1 MDVINKLR
9 VKFIVSTAFI
19 LTVIFSV
26 IFGFINI
33 YSSRSTENQIRGR
46 LQELVDTDGGR
57 FTQNM
62 PYRYKDVMEN
72 KMRPWRGSDDIM
84 PDGAISGEV
93 PSDDKSPADGASYG
107 FPGET
112 LPGEAMPGDF
122 SKYERY
128 DPEWEI
134 NTLKNRKDRFQ
145 FFSLEQPF
153 DMATMRNYFSVKLDS
168 AGNITDVISQFP
180 LHYTDEE
187 ISELAHSVILK
198 DADFGFLGG
207 IGYMLAKKSYGYI
220 VVFAEAQAEANLH
233 SRIFRISV
241 YLYLLSLVVSLV
253 IAWILSRWAVKP
265 VRVAFDKQKRFV
277 ADASHELKTPLAVI
291 SANLDV
297 LAGETGENKWIGY
310 IRGEIKRMSKLVKDL
325 LYLAKCDSEEV
336 KYQFYAFDLSRAV
349 MSSVLPFESTVFEQ
363 EKTLETDIAE
373 NVQYTGDESAI
384 KQIVVILLDNAVKHT
399 EKGAL
404 IKVSLTVSGSKKIV
418 SVRNTGAGISAED
431 QKRIFERFYRTD
443 KSRARDTGGYGLG
456 LSIAKSIADIHHAK
470 LSVSSVEGEYA
481 EFSLV
486 L

>member
-9 VKFIVSTAFI
+9 VKFIVTIAVI

-26 IFGFINI
+26 IFSFINI
-33 YSSRSTENQIRGR
+33 ISTRTTESQIRGR
-46 LQELVDTDGGR
+46 LQELVDSDGNGLSR
-57 FTQNM
+57 NM
-62 PYRYKDVMEN
+62 LYYYKDGMDKNVRD
-72 KMRPWRGSDDIM
+72 KKDLGKTPFDVVPFDGTQPDD
-84 PDGAISGEV
+84 SSSLEE
-93 PSDDKSPADGASYG
+93 
-107 FPGET
+107 F
-112 LPGEAMPGDF
+112 
-122 SKYERY
+122 

-134 NTLKNRKDRFQ
+134 NTLRNRRDRFQ

-153 DMATMRNYFSVKLDS
+153 DNASMRNYFSVKLDS
-168 AGNITDVISQFP
+168 VGNITDVISPFP

-187 ISELAHSVILK
+187 ISELTHSVILK

-220 VVFAEAQAEANLH
+220 IVFAEVQAEANLH
-233 SRIFRISV
+233 AMIFRISI
-241 YLYLLSLVVSLV
+241 YLYLISLVISVL

-265 VRVAFDKQKRFV
+265 VRVAFEKQKRFV

-297 LAGETGENKWIGY
+297 LAGETGENKWIEY

-325 LYLAKCDSEEV
+325 LYLAKCDSQEV
-336 KYQFYAFDLSRAV
+336 KYQFCSFDLSRAV
-349 MSSVLPFESTVFEQ
+349 MSCVLPFESATFEQ
-363 EKTLETDIAE
+363 EKTLETDIAP
-373 NVQYTGDESAI
+373 NIQYVGDESAI
-384 KQIVVILLDNAVKHT
+384 KQVAVILLDNAIKHT
-399 EKGAL
+399 EKGAV
-404 IKVSLTVSGSKKIV
+404 IKVSLVVSGSKKIL
-418 SVRNTGAGISAED
+418 SVRNTGAGISADD
-431 QKRIFERFYRTD
+431 QKKIFERFYRTD

-470 LSVSSVEGEYA
+470 LTVNSVEGEYA

>member
-9 VKFIVSTAFI
+9 LKFIISTAFI
-19 LTVIFSV
+19 LTIIFSV
-26 IFGFINI
+26 IFSFINI
-33 YSSRSTENQIRGR
+33 FSSRSTENQIRGR
-46 LQELVDTDGGR
+46 LQELVDTDGER
-57 FTQNM
+57 FSQNM
-62 PYRYKDVMEN
+62 LFRYKDVMEN
-72 KMRPWRGSDDIM
+72 KTRPWRNSADISPDGIKSGDSLSSDDFL
-84 PDGAISGEV
+84 PDDATSG
-93 PSDDKSPADGASYG
+93 G
-107 FPGET
+107 FPGEA
-112 LPGEAMPGDF
+112 LPGESSGF
-122 SKYERY
+122 ERY

-153 DMATMRNYFSVKLDS
+153 DMASMRNYFSVKLDS
-168 AGNITDVISQFP
+168 AGNITDVISPFP

-187 ISELAHSVILK
+187 ISELTHSVILK

-220 VVFAEAQAEANLH
+220 VVFAEVQAEANLH
-233 SRIFRISV
+233 SRIFRISI
-241 YLYLLSLVVSLV
+241 YLYLISLVVSVV

-325 LYLAKCDSEEV
+325 LYLAKCDSQEV

-404 IKVSLTVSGSKKIV
+404 IKVSLTVSGNKKIV

-470 LSVSSVEGEYA
+470 LSVNSVEGEYA